1 MVYLIHYRLYVKL
14 DPMRFAGTVSTLI
27 VFALAAVP
35 GSRANDLRA
44 TTESQLIQNQQAD
57 QDNLSRIED
66 SKMLERFV
74 RLKLLTS
81 VPADTRDYYL
91 ANVPSNYRYAR
102 PWAKLFIER
111 LGDQYRARFGT
122 KLRVTSL
129 IRTVSLQNSL
139 RRRNGNAASP
149 YGEKRSTHL
158 TGASIDISKK
168 GMTRAQQ
175 EWMRDVLRSLREK
188 GYIFAIEEFR
198 QPAFHIMVYRQY
210 EDYVDERVAAA
221 KERGSSQAN

>member
-1 MVYLIHYRLYVKL
+1 MVYSIHYRLYVKL
-14 DPMRFAGTVSTLI
+14 DPMRFVGTVATLI
-27 VFALAAVP
+27 VFALAAVS
-35 GSRANDLRA
+35 GARANDLRA

-74 RLKLLTS
+74 RLKLLTT
-81 VPADTRDYYL
+81 VPGDTQDYYL
-91 ANVPSNYRYAR
+91 ANVPSRYRYAR
-102 PWAKLFIER
+102 PWTKLFIER
-111 LGDQYRARFGT
+111 LGSQYRDRFGT

-129 IRTVSLQNSL
+129 IRTISLQNSL
-139 RRRNGNAASP
+139 RRRNANAASP

-175 EWMRDVLRSLREK
+175 NWMRDVLRSLREQ

-210 EDYVDERVAAA
+210 EDYVDERLAAA
-221 KERGSSQAN
+221 EERGNSSVN

>member
-1 MVYLIHYRLYVKL
+1 MYVKL
-14 DPMRFAGTVSTLI
+14 DPMRLAGTLI
-27 VFALAAVP
+27 PSLVFALTAVP
-35 GSRANDLRA
+35 LCSANDLRA
-44 TTESQLIQNQQAD
+44 TTESQLIQNRQAD
-57 QDNLSRIED
+57 EDNLSRIED

-74 RLKLLTS
+74 RLKLLTA
-81 VPADTRDYYL
+81 VPSDTPDYYL
-91 ANVPSNYRYAR
+91 ANVPSRYRYAR
-102 PWAKLFIER
+102 PWTKLFIER
-111 LGDQYRARFGT
+111 LSNQYRDRFGA

-129 IRTVSLQNSL
+129 IRTISLQSSL
-139 RRRNGNAASP
+139 RRRNANAASP

-175 EWMRDVLRSLREK
+175 NWMRGVLRSLREQ

-210 EDYVDERVAAA
+210 EDYVDERLAAA
-221 KERGSSQAN
+221 KQRGESRAN